1 MKRVRAEDVPP
12 SIHNLQTLLV
22 AILAGIAATAVFN
35 LAPLYLAAAVAAHH
49 VPVRHSGLLLSAQV
63 MGIALASGA
72 ALLAGD
78 RWTPRGMIRIGGLV
92 VLAGNLLS
100 LAVPDFGVL
109 LALRMLTGFGGDG
122 LIYAA
127 ALQLLA
133 RSLDSVRAFAL
144 FSFSNMCVT
153 AAGLVVLPH
162 VPTGWSWPTILLL
175 FALLG
180 GLASILAYR
189 IPREWSSTQQ
199 GGAFRFG
206 IGWLGLIAVFL
217 YTLDLGAVWAYVE
230 PLGRGFGVEGHL
242 IGQVLAGSI
251 AAQAAGSLTAA
262 YFGGRIDPRY
272 GLFLVLIL
280 QGAGLGLLA
289 SQTGVTGFAVGLGL
303 WGFGWNFGIALLL
316 GLIARQANGSRL
328 LTLVPGTEAVGAATG
343 PAVVAAVAGVPL
355 VQAVPAIG
363 FAGLVASLIAATG
376 LLFGRAGLAA
386 RG

>member
-1 MKRVRAEDVPP
+1 MNRVGADDVPP
-12 SIHNLQTLLV
+12 SIRSPQTLLV
-22 AILAGIAATAVFN
+22 AIVAGIAATAVFN

-49 VPVRHSGLLLSAQV
+49 VPVRQSGLLLSAEV
-63 MGIALASGA
+63 TGIALASGA

-78 RWTPRGMIRIGGLV
+78 RWTPRSMIRMGGIV

-100 LAVPDFGVL
+100 LAAPGFGVL
-109 LALRMLTGFGGDG
+109 LALRLLTGLSGDG
-122 LIYAA
+122 LVYAA
-127 ALQLLA
+127 ALQVLA
-133 RSLDSVRAFAL
+133 RSLDPVRAFAL
-144 FSFSNMCVT
+144 FSFTSMCVT
-153 AAGLVVLPH
+153 AAGLVLLPH
-162 VPTGWSWPTILLL
+162 VPTDWSWPTVLLL

-189 IPREWSSTQQ
+189 IPRQWSSTQH

-206 IGWLGLIAVFL
+206 IGWLGLVAVFV
-217 YTLDLGAVWAYVE
+217 YTLDLGAVWAYAE
-230 PLGRGFGVEGHL
+230 PLGRGLGVEGHL

-262 YFGGRIDPRY
+262 RFGGRIDPRY

-280 QGAGLGLLA
+280 QGGGLGLLA
-289 SQTGVTGFAVGLGL
+289 SQTGMTGFAVGLGL

-316 GLIARQANGSRL
+316 GLLARQANGSRL

-343 PAVVAAVAGVPL
+343 PAVVAAVGGVPL
-355 VQAVPAIG
+355 VLAVPAIG
-363 FAGLVASLIAATG
+363 FAGLIAAVAAAIG

-386 RG
+386 RR